1 MDFGKTQYSFT
12 HHKCSIFFLTKSE
25 TKPQTSW
32 AQLADHSFKVGYSL
46 SGKVVILAKTHWHQR
61 IYGGQNTNNK
71 YIFWNQFSSVFSFV
85 EHRASATNKF

>member
-25 TKPQTSW
+25 TKPQTSS

-46 SGKVVILAKTHWHQR
+46 SGKVVILAKTH
-61 IYGGQNTNNK
+61 
-71 YIFWNQFSSVFSFV
+71 
-85 EHRASATNKF
+85 